1 MAARSRREVMA
12 KVEIMKQCYVR
23 DLFVYFNSSPKT
35 TDQYYLCFSSAKFK
49 ISLCSNKLFRCIF
62 CSDRKFYALYNR
74 KRPSKV
80 FCPKLA
86 C

>member
-35 TDQYYLCFSSAKFK
+35 TDQY
-49 ISLCSNKLFRCIF
+49 
-62 CSDRKFYALYNR
+62 
-74 KRPSKV
+74 
-80 FCPKLA
+80 
-86 C
+86 